1 MNKKESD
8 YKVMLDMI
16 ESLKENT
23 EVYTNLVSDQLESK
37 GLSYRI
43 LREKLTEYTE
53 DELKE
58 IDIDVLKDIM
68 VAAMKDEAAFNR
80 DYVGLT
86 GTPKYDEYVRE
97 AAIDAL
103 ENINRVIESEKE
115 VEDLKADA
123 DNVVKEY
130 ASYLTSDKYYEE
142 NMKRIAKLKEDL
154 EKEQD
159 PTMKKKIQGM
169 IEALENRYTL
179 QFMFKRLNEMGDKEV
194 ERLVTIFF
202 DDNRSRYVM
211 TRYKNKAKALGYN
224 PDIYKYF
231 LNMEEKYLEEKY
243 HVFDNL
249 FLFVVINFIAYIDTY
264 NTRDK
269 MYGQAIINSMANTV
283 YEKFPNEKTKKDFL
297 NIMRQVLDFFENYR
311 EEFNEKNYL
320 HPKHPRRIEK
330 DKKREKE
337 LREMIYANLG
347 MIDIEINEEIEN
359 MSVEELK
366 SFYQDKLDEIENKK
380 EEEKQKNRL
389 RPVFEDSE
397 FEKVQMLPY
406 MQTYEAG
413 NDEIV
418 SVENDAIVRKYIY
431 NTMDVEGSYKVGIYE
446 LCNNLDR
453 SVYLVTI
460 VDENGVVVSTYEYAF
475 NHSKEEECVEVEY
488 INKIIDS
495 IRTKF
500 QNAKFATDIE
510 IGEDYVTTI
519 TTDKVAGAINELHD
533 TLKTSEE
540 VILPEIVINAMYRTM
555 TKGDD
560 ILPKRGLDNK
570 AFMSYIYA
578 MSL

>member
-68 VAAMKDEAAFNR
+68 AAAMKDEAAFNR

-103 ENINRVIESEKE
+103 KNINGVIESEKE

-297 NIMRQVLDFFENYR
+297 NIMRQVLDFFEDYR

-446 LCNNLDR
+446 LCKNLDR

-540 VILPEIVINAMYRTM
+540 VILPEIVINAMHRTM